1 MHEVLFYVRGYN
13 RRYSGSCIAT
23 TRDPRDRYLFPWNLP
38 GGTEGDFRREVF
50 ACVKE
55 DLRERF
61 VMFGFTKAK
70 VGE

>member
-1 MHEVLFYVRGYN
+1 MYRDDT
-13 RRYSGSCIAT
+13 GSEGSVFVSVEFA
-23 TRDPRDRYLFPWNLP
+23 

-50 ACVKE
+50 ECVKE

>member
-38 GGTEGDFRREVF
+38 VGLRAILGGRCLSVSRRI
-50 ACVKE
+50 
-55 DLRERF
+55 
-61 VMFGFTKAK
+61 
-70 VGE
+70 